1 MHGMHGTHIDQH
13 TPTTT
18 YNTILST
25 TKTGAVQVLSDL
37 SRATSTAQPGV
48 VRQAV
53 EPEKNKT
60 KPVLAIEQDSGGGGG
75 ANATKELTFEALKD
89 LNKERQSEQEET
101 EDEEDKVSAAGG
113 SGGSSSRRSGSS
125 QSKKKKRKKRN
136 AAQRKKKK
144 NKLLLFDRMK
154 VSGCK
159 HLS

>member
-1 MHGMHGTHIDQH
+1 M
-13 TPTTT
+13 
-18 YNTILST
+18 
-25 TKTGAVQVLSDL
+25 LSDL

-60 KPVLAIEQDSGGGGG
+60 KPVLAIEQDGGG

-101 EDEEDKVSAAGG
+101 EEEEDTVSAAGG
-113 SGGSSSRRSGSS
+113 SGGSSSRRSGSR

>member
-1 MHGMHGTHIDQH
+1 MHGMYGMHIDQHH

-48 VRQAV
+48 VRQAM

-60 KPVLAIEQDSGGGGG
+60 KPVLAIEQDGGGG

-101 EDEEDKVSAAGG
+101 EEEEDKVSAAGG